1 MPNVA
6 SQNHLRKS
14 SRKKEGQL
22 VHSILVSYP
31 RALNSSNKIWDLNSS
46 NKIRDLN

>member
-6 SQNHLRKS
+6 SQNHLRKN
-14 SRKKEGQL
+14 SRKNEGQL
-22 VHSILVSYP
+22 VHSIFISYP
-31 RALNSSNKIWDLNSS
+31 RTLNSSNKIWDLNSS